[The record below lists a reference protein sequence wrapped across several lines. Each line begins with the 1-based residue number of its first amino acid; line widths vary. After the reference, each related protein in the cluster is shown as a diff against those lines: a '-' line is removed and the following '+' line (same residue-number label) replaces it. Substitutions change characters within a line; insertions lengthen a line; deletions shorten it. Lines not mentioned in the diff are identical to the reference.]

1 MLEIR
6 PEPPRQPEI
15 IALLEASDAF
25 SEALYPPESNH
36 LLDVSSLE
44 KPTVRFFVARRG
56 GIAIACG
63 SIVLAEDGTAEI
75 KRMFVAE
82 EARGSGCAQALM
94 ATLEQAARAEG
105 VTALR
110 LETGIHS
117 HAALRL
123 YERHGF
129 ARRGPFADYWDDP
142 LSVFMEKPLVPAGKD
157 PA

>member
-6 PEPPRQPEI
+6 PEPPRQPDV

-36 LLDVSSLE
+36 LLDVASLE
-44 KPTVRFFVARRG
+44 KPTIRFLVARRA

-63 SIVLAEDGTAEI
+63 AIVLAPDGTAEL

-82 EARGSGCAQALM
+82 TARGTGCAQALM
-94 ATLEQAARAEG
+94 AALEQAAHAEG

-123 YERHGF
+123 YERHGY
-129 ARRGPFADYWDDP
+129 ARRGPFAEYRDDP
-142 LSVFMEKPLVPAGKD
+142 LSVFMEKPLAPPRKD
-157 PA
+157 QA

>member
-15 IALLEASDAF
+15 IALLEASDATMQ
-25 SEALYPPESNH
+25 ALYPPESNH

-44 KPTVRFFVARRG
+44 KPAVRFFVARRAG
-56 GIAIACG
+56 TAIGCG
-63 SIVLAEDGTAEI
+63 AIVLADDGTAEI

-82 EARGSGCAQALM
+82 AARGTGCAQALM

-117 HAALRL
+117 TAAIRL

-129 ARRGPFADYWDDP
+129 TRRAPFADYWDDP
-142 LSVFMEKPLVPAGKD
+142 LSLFMEKPLVPSRKQ

>member
-15 IALLEASDAF
+15 IALLEASDATMQ
-25 SEALYPPESNH
+25 ALYPPESNH

-44 KPTVRFFVARRG
+44 KPAVRFFVARR
-56 GIAIACG
+56 A
-63 SIVLAEDGTAEI
+63 GTAEI

-82 EARGSGCAQALM
+82 AARGTGCAQALM

-117 HAALRL
+117 TAAIRL

-129 ARRGPFADYWDDP
+129 TRRAPFADYWDDP
-142 LSVFMEKPLVPAGKD
+142 LSLFMEKPLVPSRKQ

>member
-6 PEPPRQPEI
+6 PEPPRQPEV

-44 KPTVRFFVARRG
+44 KPTVRFFVARRAG
-56 GIAIACG
+56 TAIGCG
-63 SIVLAEDGTAEI
+63 SIVLAPDGTAEI

-82 EARGSGCAQALM
+82 TARGSGCAQALM
-94 ATLEQAARAEG
+94 ATLEEAARAEG

-117 HAALRL
+117 HAAIRL

-129 ARRGPFADYWDDP
+129 ARIPPFADYWDDP
-142 LSVFMEKPLVPAGKD
+142 LSVFMEKPLAPTRKD
-157 PA
+157 QA

>member
-6 PEPPRQPEI
+6 PEPPRQPEV
-15 IALLEASDAF
+15 IALLQASDEAAQ
-25 SEALYPPESNH
+25 ALYPPESNH

-44 KPTVRFFVARRG
+44 KPSVRFFVARRD
-56 GIAIACG
+56 GIAIGCG
-63 SIVLAEDGTAEI
+63 SIVLADDGTAEI
-75 KRMFVAE
+75 KRMFVSEA
-82 EARGSGCAQALM
+82 ARGTGCAQALM
-94 ATLEQAARAEG
+94 ATLEAAARAEA

-142 LSVFMEKPLVPAGKD
+142 LSVFMEKPLVPSRKD
-157 PA
+157 QA

>member
-6 PEPPRQPEI
+6 PEPPRQPDV
-15 IALLEASDAF
+15 IALLEASDAAAQ
-25 SEALYPPESNH
+25 ALYPPESNH

-44 KPTVRFFVARRG
+44 KPIVRFFVARRAG
-56 GIAIACG
+56 TAIGCG
-63 SIVLAEDGTAEI
+63 AIVPAPDGTAEI

-82 EARGSGCAQALM
+82 AARGTGAAAALI
-94 ATLEQAARAEG
+94 ATLEAAARAEG
-105 VTALR
+105 ATALR

-142 LSVFMEKPLVPAGKD
+142 LSVFMEKPLAATGKD
-157 PA
+157 PI